1 MGQKKTPE
9 TKGGEPTEST
19 TQSAQRVVIEQED
32 EGGNADSSDQSSADT
47 AAARNP
53 VREEREEKEDHDT
66 EKDRPTEGGSESP
79 EEEPK
84 GSSSED
90 EGKSKEEQEQGD
102 GAMPHSFERF
112 VASARVNSAY
122 IWEEVRLAT
131 DELFGEKEQ
140 KMLRKSV
147 RGANPPSKGAN
158 AHDDDDDG
166 DIEYTGSSEI
176 MVVDP
181 AASPWERLGAR
192 LREQRL
198 YQSLLKAAEEA
209 KKSKIGKQAGKA
221 KDRVNDGIEDA
232 REAWETSQNPWVYRI
247 SEVWD
252 SVTYETDTAVVL
264 RELQRLDPGFSLE
277 VWKEEMTT
285 ILIPEI
291 LESWSRGDVKKIKYW
306 LQKDMLQRLV
316 YDINERKKEKQI
328 MDSNILSLD
337 FAEVLI
343 DTSFLDNNS
352 GPMLGIFVAVQ
363 QINCIRH
370 LDTGEITEGAEDD
383 IILNKY
389 SFVFQREYAETE
401 GVLVWKVAEFA
412 YLGNEP
418 VVI

>member
-1 MGQKKTPE
+1 M
-9 TKGGEPTEST
+9 
-19 TQSAQRVVIEQED
+19 
-32 EGGNADSSDQSSADT
+32 
-47 AAARNP
+47 
-53 VREEREEKEDHDT
+53 
-66 EKDRPTEGGSESP
+66 
-79 EEEPK
+79 
-84 GSSSED
+84 
-90 EGKSKEEQEQGD
+90 
-102 GAMPHSFERF
+102 
-112 VASARVNSAY
+112 
-122 IWEEVRLAT
+122 
-131 DELFGEKEQ
+131 
-140 KMLRKSV
+140 
-147 RGANPPSKGAN
+147 
-158 AHDDDDDG
+158 
-166 DIEYTGSSEI
+166 
-176 MVVDP
+176 
-181 AASPWERLGAR
+181 
-192 LREQRL
+192 
-198 YQSLLKAAEEA
+198 
-209 KKSKIGKQAGKA
+209 
-221 KDRVNDGIEDA
+221 
-232 REAWETSQNPWVYRI
+232 
-247 SEVWD
+247 
-252 SVTYETDTAVVL
+252 TYETDTAVVL